1 ARRLRS
7 RGFASGSVCAETIE
21 MSLGRRILDLWAVR
35 LVIVVVALLL
45 AVLLRDILTGILA
58 GALQLGSAEPEL
70 WLGRPRSP
78 TTMTA
83 AGAIYALAAFAL
95 TVALGYGAFAW
106 CVRRL
111 ERRAPTEIALAGA
124 PRAVGLGTLVGI
136 GIVLVAVVVIGLAG
150 GLSIAPS
157 GEPLFAVA
165 ALASAATAACMEEL
179 LVRGVVLRTLE
190 HWVGT
195 WLALAV
201 TAALFGALHLTNPGA
216 TWISALTIALTGG
229 LILGLAYVATRR
241 LWLAVGLHFGVN
253 AAQGALL
260 GLPVSGGGTRGL
272 FVTNVTGSDVLTG
285 GRFGVESSL
294 TVLVVGLG
302 VSFLLARRVQ
312 RSGHVLPPL
321 WARP

>member
-1 ARRLRS
+1 
-7 RGFASGSVCAETIE
+7 

-58 GALQLGSAEPEL
+58 GALRLGSAEPEL

-321 WARP
+321 WARPRQPSEEMLGRSSS